1 MEDFNITM
9 EKLRLTAH
17 IRDIELKNKMY
28 KVIDKANSC
37 LKNYD
42 IKTTEFL
49 NPFEVK
55 NAIDILNS
63 EQDLKYKV
71 DGGYINA
78 ERRLI
83 YIFPYY
89 IEEEDIQ
96 NNLRVIQIEGN
107 FKFKSI
113 SHRDYLGALLNLGIK
128 REKIGDIIIHDD
140 FCQVIVSED
149 ICDFIIINLEKVSRN
164 KVKVKEITVKDIVE
178 SKQSFKEISFTVSS
192 LRIDSIIS
200 GIYNLSRNESLK
212 LIKGEKINVDYEK
225 IISASREIK
234 SNSLISVRGY
244 GRAIVEIGDFTK
256 KGRIKVRAK
265 IIL

>member
-1 MEDFNITM
+1 M

-17 IRDIELKNKMY
+17 IKDIDLKNKMY

-42 IKTTEFL
+42 IKTTDFL
-49 NPFEVK
+49 NPFEIK

-63 EQDLKYKV
+63 EQDLNYKIT
-71 DGGYINA
+71 GGYKNA
-78 ERRLI
+78 ERQII

-89 IEEEDIQ
+89 IEQETLE
-96 NNLRVIQIEGN
+96 NNLRFIQIEGN

-128 REKIGDIIIHDD
+128 REKIGDIIIHDK

-149 ICDFIIINLEKVSRN
+149 ICDFIIIHLEKVSRN
-164 KVKVKEITVKDIVE
+164 KVKVKEITVKDIEE
-178 SKQSFKEISFTVSS
+178 SMQTFKEISFTVSS

-200 GIYNLSRNESLK
+200 GVYNISRNESLK
-212 LIKGEKINVDYEK
+212 LIKGEKIHLNYEK
-225 IISASREIK
+225 ITSPSREVK
-234 SNSLISVRGY
+234 KDSLISARGY
-244 GRAIVEIGDFTK
+244 GRAIIQIGDLTK
-256 KGRIKVRAK
+256 KGRIKIRAK

>member
-1 MEDFNITM
+1 M
-9 EKLRLTAH
+9 EKLKLTAH
-17 IRDIELKNKMY
+17 IKDIELKNKMY

-42 IKTTEFL
+42 IKATEFL

-63 EQDLKYKV
+63 ESDLKYKV
-71 DGGYINA
+71 DGGYKNA
-78 ERRLI
+78 ERQLI

-89 IEEEDIQ
+89 IEEDNLESD
-96 NNLRVIQIEGN
+96 LRVIQIEGN

-128 REKIGDIIIHDD
+128 REKIGDILIHDN
-140 FCQVIVSED
+140 FCQVVVSED
-149 ICDFIIINLEKVSRN
+149 ICDFIIINLDKVSRN
-164 KVKVKEITVKDIVE
+164 KVKVKEITVKDII
-178 SKQSFKEISFTVSS
+178 QSEQNFKEISFTVSS
-192 LRIDSIIS
+192 LRVDSIIS
-200 GIYNLSRNESLK
+200 GVYNLSRNESVK
-212 LIKGEKINVDYEK
+212 LIKCERVNVDYEK
-225 IISASREIK
+225 ITSPSREIK

-244 GRAIVEIGDFTK
+244 GRTIVEVGDLTK
-256 KGRIKVRAK
+256 KGRTKVKAK